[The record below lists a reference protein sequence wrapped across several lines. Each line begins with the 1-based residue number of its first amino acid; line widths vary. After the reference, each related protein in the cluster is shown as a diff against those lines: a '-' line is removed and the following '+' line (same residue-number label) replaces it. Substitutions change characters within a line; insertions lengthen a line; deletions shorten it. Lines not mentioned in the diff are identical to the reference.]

1 MSLET
6 NVNHTDVLMS
16 CSWGRGNIRALSP
29 VESILNFLWILRS
42 TRIWLVLSHQCCV
55 QALRSSL
62 ALVLLY
68 YSHPFFSATQST
80 DIPESTSCSACV
92 VLSLCLSPPGWP
104 FRGTTFSKPSPDCI
118 TVSLT

>member
-16 CSWGRGNIRALSP
+16 CSWGRGIIRALSP

-42 TRIWLVLSHQCCV
+42 TRIWLVLSHQRCV

-68 YSHPFFSATQST
+68 YSHPFFSATEYRY
-80 DIPESTSCSACV
+80 PRKYFMFCMCSAK
-92 VLSLCLSPPGWP
+92 LML
-104 FRGTTFSKPSPDCI
+104 
-118 TVSLT
+118 VSSWLAL